1 LETSIILLLV
11 AGWTAVGW
19 ERATCGRGG
28 RAGRESYHSDGFSG
42 VSKKADA
49 LRRIMDR
56 VLEAT
61 GAEDLSRALTRDL
74 PAALGTTGATL
85 LLWNRRLDSF
95 ESLTGGETQAGPAK
109 PEGNAV
115 AAPTAGFLLSDGVV
129 IETHSGGEGVLVP
142 LLARTGLVGMLVLGA
157 PRGRKRRRKHPLARS
172 EARRLSVLA
181 ARAALVLENHVYL
194 KELVATERMA
204 ALGTMAG
211 MLAHDFRT
219 PMTVIRGY
227 AELIRAEAESPAMKN
242 RAQLVIEMVDRL
254 DRMTRETMDFAR
266 SGGALARRAVDLRE
280 LLEEIARDLGREL
293 PGLAVEARIDVPP
306 GAAATLDTDKLR
318 RAVFNIAANA
328 RDAMKGAGRLHLE
341 AVLEE
346 APGRA
351 PWLRLLLADEGP
363 GVPAAIRDTL
373 FEPFVTEGKKGG
385 TGLGLA
391 VTRRFVEEQ
400 GGTVELLDAPPRGGA
415 GAAFRIRLPLSA

>member
-1 LETSIILLLV
+1 
-11 AGWTAVGW
+11 
-19 ERATCGRGG
+19 
-28 RAGRESYHSDGFSG
+28 
-42 VSKKADA
+42 
-49 LRRIMDR
+49 MDR

-74 PAALGTTGATL
+74 PLALGVSGATL

-95 ESLTGGETQAGPAK
+95 EALTGGETQPGAQK
-109 PEGNAV
+109 PEKNAV
-115 AAPTAGFLLSDGVV
+115 AAPTAGYLLSDGAV
-129 IETHSGGEGVLVP
+129 IETHTGGEGVLVP
-142 LLARTGLVGMLVLGA
+142 LLARSGLVGMLVLGP
-157 PRGRKRRRKHPLARS
+157 PRERKRRRKHPLGRSQARL
-172 EARRLSVLA
+172 LSVLA
-181 ARAALVLENHVYL
+181 TRAALVLENHVYL

-227 AELIRAEAESPAMKN
+227 AELIRAEATTPEMKN

-266 SGGALARRAVDLRE
+266 SGGALARHRVDLRDF
-280 LLEEIARDLGREL
+280 LEEIVRDLGRQL
-293 PGLAVEARIDVPP
+293 PGLAVEARIDLPP
-306 GAAATLDTDKLR
+306 GLAASLDTDKLR

-328 RDAMKGAGRLHLE
+328 RDAMKGAGRLHVEAALE
-341 AVLEE
+341 D
-346 APGRA
+346 GRGQA
-351 PWLRLLLADEGP
+351 RWLALLLADEGP
-363 GVPAAIRDTL
+363 GVPAAIRATV

-400 GGTVELLDAPPRGGA
+400 GGAVELLDSSPRGGT